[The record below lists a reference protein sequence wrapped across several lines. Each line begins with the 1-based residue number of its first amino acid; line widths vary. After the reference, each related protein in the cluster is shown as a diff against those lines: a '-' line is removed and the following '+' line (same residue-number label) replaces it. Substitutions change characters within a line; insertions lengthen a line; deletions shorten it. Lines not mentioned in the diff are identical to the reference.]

1 MGRQDME
8 WIAKHQKEIGVYSG
22 KWIAVS
28 NNKIV
33 GIGKTAKEALQQG
46 KKKGF
51 HKSHLTMVMRKDEG
65 MYVL

>member
-1 MGRQDME
+1 MGRQDIE
-8 WIAKHQKEIGVYSG
+8 WISQHQKELEIYSG
-22 KWIAVS
+22 KWIAVC

-33 GIGKTAKEALQQG
+33 GVGKTAKEALQQS

-51 HKSHLTMVMRKDEG
+51 GKAHLTMVMRKDEG

>member
-8 WIAKHQKEIGVYSG
+8 WISEHQKELEVYSG
-22 KWIAVS
+22 KWIAVCC
-28 NNKIV
+28 NELV
-33 GIGKTAKEALQQG
+33 GVGKTAKEALQQG

-51 HKSHLTMVMRKDEG
+51 HKPHLTMVMRKDEG